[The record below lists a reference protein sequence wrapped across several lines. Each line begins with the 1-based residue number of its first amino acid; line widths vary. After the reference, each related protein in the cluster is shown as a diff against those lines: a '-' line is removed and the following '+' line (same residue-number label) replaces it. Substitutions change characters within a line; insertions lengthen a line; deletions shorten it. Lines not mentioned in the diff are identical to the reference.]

1 MMTQDNPSTP
11 EVFLHHVHLVTQ
23 DMGSTCAFYERHF
36 GGKIVYDDL
45 IDGDRNVFMTVGKGR
60 MHFFQSRRPPPNE
73 RNAFH
78 HLGMMVTD
86 LQGFV
91 AKLRGAGVAVSDIT
105 ATPGGG
111 FAMTSAPDNV
121 KIELFQVSD
130 PVARRDFFGEA
141 TPV

>member
-1 MMTQDNPSTP
+1 MTQANQTTP
-11 EVFLHHVHLVTQ
+11 DVFLHHVHLVTQ
-23 DMGSTCAFYERHF
+23 DMTRTCAFYEQHF

-45 IDGDRNVFMTVGKGR
+45 IDGDRNVFMTIGKGR
-60 MHFFQSRRPPPNE
+60 IHFFQSRRPPPNE

-86 LQGFV
+86 LRDFAGR
-91 AKLRGAGVAVSDIT
+91 LRGAGVEVTDMVE
-105 ATPGGG
+105 TPGGG

-130 PVARRDFFGEA
+130 VVARRDFFGEA
-141 TPV
+141 MPA